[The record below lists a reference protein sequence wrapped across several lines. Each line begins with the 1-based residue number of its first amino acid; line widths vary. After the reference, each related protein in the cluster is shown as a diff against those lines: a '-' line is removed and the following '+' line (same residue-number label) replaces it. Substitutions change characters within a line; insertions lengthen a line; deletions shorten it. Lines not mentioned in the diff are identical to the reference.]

1 MSVNYTPGFST
12 PAPIGGFKMWCQ
24 KVLPLVYDDS
34 LSYYEV
40 LCKVTAYLNDVIEH
54 VNMANDNV
62 ESLREAYNKLQE
74 YVNNYFYNLDVQDEI
89 NKKLD
94 IMAND
99 GTLDDIINQSIFGGI
114 RNDITNLK
122 NNKTNNSD
130 FNVLKARVDTI
141 ESGSSADPNAEIID
155 IRVMYDG
162 NTASS
167 AGEAVRGQVSGA
179 RITGGSYSSFY
190 NNNANINIDTV
201 NAVVTVGSNVGI
213 CTQRGFVFVP
223 AGSVNY
229 TKQTGYNAIYYCTYD
244 YSTNTVNVAESLTAM
259 NASSVILFAF
269 YGSNIL
275 MCDYNQGNFTI
286 NGNTPDPKTMH
297 KAMTAYVTNG
307 VFEVFIAENACQV
320 NAKWPLITNGK
331 SFFLDSSGNVVI
343 SWKDNIDWNIPLYY
357 CVNFSANQLVLVN
370 TNNLDKDFTPIC
382 QISRTG
388 RIVGA
393 SQETMNHFN
402 YGGGNGVY
410 NHVFDAKGCAFGDSV
425 TAGVGT
431 DESNPWQYS
440 WPTIAQGMCGCNIKN
455 ISFGGS
461 RLTNTGGDDVSQ
473 HSFINR
479 MTQILDDRDFIIVMG
494 GLNDYFNDVELGI
507 ATDTGDQTVCGA
519 INIILTYLIN
529 RFPTK
534 CVMVALPFVGYEAGR
549 NGAGYSLAEMN
560 EVWKERCEYYGIP
573 CFDMDKEGSMGYKVP
588 ARMNAYYPENDRTHP
603 NKTGQRHIGKVMANF
618 IKHYY
623 TNE

>member
-1 MSVNYTPGFST
+1 MSVNYTPNFST
-12 PAPIGGFKMWCQ
+12 PTPIRGFKMWCQ

-54 VNMANDNV
+54 VNMANDNI

-74 YVNNYFYNLDVQDEI
+74 YVNNYFDNLDVQDEI

-99 GTLDDIINQSIFGGI
+99 GTLDRIINQSIFGGI

-130 FNVLKARVDTI
+130 FNVLKARVDAI
-141 ESGSSADPNAEIID
+141 ESGSSADPNAELID

-167 AGEAVRGQVSGA
+167 AGEAVRTQISNA
-179 RITGGSYSSFY
+179 RIAGGSYSSFY
-190 NNNANINIDTV
+190 NNTANINIDTV

-229 TKQTGYNAIYYCTYD
+229 TKQTGYEAIYYCTYD
-244 YSTNTVNVAESLTAM
+244 YSTSTVNIAESLTAM

-269 YGSNIL
+269 YGNSIL

-307 VFEVFIAENACQV
+307 VFEVFIGENSCQV
-320 NAKWPLITNGK
+320 NATWPLITNGK
-331 SFFLDSSGNVVI
+331 SFFLDSTGDAVI
-343 SWKDNIDWNIPLYY
+343 SWKDNIDWDIPLYY
-357 CVNFSANQLVLVN
+357 CTNFGANQLVLVN
-370 TNNLDKDFTPIC
+370 TNNLDKDLTPIC
-382 QISRTG
+382 QINRVG

-402 YGGGNGVY
+402 YGGGNGIY
-410 NHVFDAKGCAFGDSV
+410 NHVFDAKGCALGDSV

-440 WPTIAQGMCGCNIKN
+440 WPTITQGMCGCVIQNLG
-455 ISFGGS
+455 FGGS
-461 RLTNTGGDDVSQ
+461 RLTNTGEDAVSQ

-479 MTQILDDRDFIIVMG
+479 MTQILDDRDFIVVMG
-494 GLNDYFNDVELGI
+494 GLNDYFNDVELGV

-519 INIILTYLIN
+519 INTILTYLIN

-560 EVWKERCEYYGIP
+560 EVWKERCKYYSVP
-573 CFDMDKEGSMGYKVP
+573 CFDMNKEGGMGYRVQ
-588 ARMNAYYPENDRTHP
+588 ARTNAYYPETDRTHP
-603 NKTGQRHIGKVMANF
+603 NKAGQRHIGKVMANF
-618 IKHYY
+618 IKRHY